1 MGLQQDTTVTN
12 FFRNRIDKMRQ
23 TQDDRDLL
31 GVCDLLAAVILMNP
45 EIVVEEVDFRIFF
58 SFFFL

>member
-45 EIVVEEVDFRIFF
+45 EIVVEEVDFRLFF